1 MLMVRLATGDIM
13 SKIWFTSDLHFGH
26 EKEFLYG
33 PRGYN
38 NNEEMMQDIV
48 CKWNNKVAVE
58 DEVYILGDI
67 IVGEDAKAWPYLQE
81 LNGKLHL
88 IWGNHDTNR
97 RLTDYVMK
105 LSNVIDVQPAAR
117 FRYCGYHFWL
127 SHYPTLCSNYDADEP
142 LKCKVINLC
151 GHTHTKDAFVDWNKG
166 LIYHCELDAHNNEPI
181 CIEDIIENIKLKISE
196 NQES

>member
-1 MLMVRLATGDIM
+1 MLMVSLATGDIM

-67 IVGEDAKAWPYLQE
+67 IVGDDDKAWPYLQQ
-81 LNGKLHL
+81 LNGNFHL
-88 IWGNHDTNR
+88 IWGNHDTDR
-97 RLTDYVMK
+97 RIADYVMK
-105 LSNVIDVQPAAR
+105 LSNVIDVQHAAR
-117 FRYCGYHFWL
+117 FRYGGYHFWL

-142 LKCKVINLC
+142 LKRKVINLC
-151 GHTHTKDAFVDWNKG
+151 GHTHTKDAFADWDKG

>member
-1 MLMVRLATGDIM
+1 MVSLEIGDMM

-33 PRGYN
+33 PRGYSS
-38 NNEEMMQDIV
+38 NEEMMQDIV
-48 CKWNNKVAVE
+48 CKWNNKVTVE
-58 DEVYILGDI
+58 DDVYILGDI
-67 IVGEDAKAWPYLQE
+67 IVGEDAKALPYLQQ
-81 LNGKLHL
+81 LNGKLHI
-88 IWGNHDTNR
+88 IWGNHDTSR

-117 FRYCGYHFWL
+117 FKYGKYHFWL
-127 SHYPTLCSNYDADEP
+127 SHYPTFCSNYDADEP

-151 GHTHTKDAFVDWNKG
+151 GHTHTKDAFADWNKG

>member
-33 PRGYN
+33 PRGYSS
-38 NNEEMMQDIV
+38 NEEMMQDIV
-48 CKWNNKVAVE
+48 RKWNNKVAVE

-67 IVGEDAKAWPYLQE
+67 IVGEDAKAWPYLQQ

-97 RLTDYVMK
+97 RLTDCYIK
-105 LSNVIDVQPAAR
+105 LPNIVSIQPAAR
-117 FRYCGYHFWL
+117 FKYDKYHFWL

-151 GHTHTKDAFVDWNKG
+151 GHIHTKDAFADWNKG
-166 LIYHCELDAHNNEPI
+166 LIYHCELDAHNNEPV
-181 CIEDIIENIKLKISE
+181 CIEDIIENIKLKMSE